1 MRNAEQ
7 LTTEY
12 NALPIIVAH
21 QGTGVRAF
29 FVGISNKRKI
39 NNMKKQLRS
48 FLEYSYGNDLSSAA
62 KNIVWQKACKAA
74 SYVSPEDVFEVIQND
89 YIQIIETAGDFLV
102 SPRFARNFA

>member
-7 LTTEY
+7 LTIEFKK
-12 NALPIIVAH
+12 LPIIVAH

-29 FVGISNKRKI
+29 FLGLSNARKV

-48 FLEYSYGNDLSSAA
+48 FLEYSYGNKLSPAV

-74 SYVSPEDVFEVIQND
+74 TYVSPEDAFEAIQND
-89 YIQIIETAGDFLV
+89 YLESIETAGDFLI
-102 SPRFARNFA
+102 SAGSIMGR